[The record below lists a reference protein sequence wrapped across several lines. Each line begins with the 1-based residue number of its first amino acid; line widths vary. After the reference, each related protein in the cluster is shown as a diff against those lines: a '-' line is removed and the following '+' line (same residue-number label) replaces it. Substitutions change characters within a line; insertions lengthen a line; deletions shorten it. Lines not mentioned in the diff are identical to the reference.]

1 MSLGKNIKALRTA
14 KGWDQKTLSQKS
26 GVGIGTISAIE
37 VRNSVRSQF
46 APALAIALGVSVE
59 QLLSD
64 ATDWLATGKG
74 EMLQQRPT
82 SAEAVAAAS
91 SASGAVTLA
100 QALEVVAA
108 SLNELPDARRELAAQ
123 HLQTLARAPDS
134 AKAMQSAIEAISA
147 NTTGQVAK
155 VLSMK
160 LTKESANLFNQEVQ
174 QDADSKL

>member
-26 GVGIGTISAIE
+26 GVSIGTISAIE

-46 APALAIALGVSVE
+46 APALASAFGVSVE

-64 ATDWLATGKG
+64 NPEWLTTGKG
-74 EMLQQRPT
+74 EMLQRTTPDQ
-82 SAEAVAAAS
+82 AVAVAP
-91 SASGAVTLA
+91 SASGAITLA

-134 AKAMQSAIEAISA
+134 AKAMQSAIEAISTNA
-147 NTTGQVAK
+147 TGQVAK

-160 LTKESANLFNQEVQ
+160 LTKESANLFKQEVQ
-174 QDADSKL
+174 